1 MLLSCHDLNFF
12 SPRSYHNA
20 RGWRR
25 ASIERFRQMARE
37 RKPELL
43 LWHPHKS
50 DTPRT
55 WIPGLG
61 GLRKERP
68 GIGYAGAGIYYND
81 GLPPRASLD
90 SVRKHTKNVPVIDL
104 IVERKR
110 DGGRS
115 EEAARGQ

>member
-1 MLLSCHDLNFF
+1 MLLSCHDLNLF

-25 ASIERFRQMARE
+25 ESIERFRQMAGE
-37 RKPELL
+37 RQPELL
-43 LWHPHKS
+43 LWHPHRS

-68 GIGYAGAGIYYND
+68 GIGYAGAGIYHND
-81 GLPPRASLD
+81 GMPPRASLD
-90 SVRKHTKNVPVIDL
+90 SVLKHTKNLPTIDL
-104 IVERKR
+104 IIERK
-110 DGGRS
+110 S
-115 EEAARGQ
+115 NNY

>member
-12 SPRSYHNA
+12 SPRSFHNA

-25 ASIERFRQMARE
+25 ESIGGFRQMAE
-37 RKPELL
+37 EHGPELL
-43 LWHPHKS
+43 IWHPHKS

-61 GLRKERP
+61 GLRNALP

-81 GLPPRASLD
+81 GQPPLASLD
-90 SVRKHTKNVPVIDL
+90 SVRKHTKNVPVRDL
-104 IVERKR
+104 IVERKEKE
-110 DGGRS
+110 G
-115 EEAARGQ
+115 